1 MDPLRIGVLGAAR
14 ISNIAI
20 VQPAHLTG
28 HRLVA
33 IAARDRGRAADY
45 AAAHGI
51 ERVLDSYQA
60 VIDDPEV
67 EAVYNPL
74 PNGLHGPWNLRAIAA
89 GKHVLTEK
97 PSASNA
103 AEARAVRDAAA
114 AAGVQ
119 VMEAFHYRY
128 HPVMLRMLELAGSG
142 ELGEIVDVDVN
153 MGYPIANPD
162 DPRWS
167 LELAGGSVMDVGC
180 YAVHALRSLGAHL
193 GGEPVVASGQGESRP
208 SRPGVDEWVEATV
221 DFPNGVP
228 GRLLSTFIGDG
239 MDFTLR
245 LVGTRGEA
253 FAQNFVLPHMNDR
266 ITVTVDGRT
275 RVERMGRRSSYAYQ
289 LEAFAD
295 LVRNG
300 TPVPTDADDALTQ
313 AEMIDAV
320 YRAAGFQPRP
330 TSTIGA

>member
-1 MDPLRIGVLGAAR
+1 MEPLRIGVLGAAR
-14 ISNIAI
+14 ISGIAI
-20 VQPAHLTG
+20 AQPAKLTG

-33 IAARDRGRAADY
+33 IAARDRARAQHQADLFDV
-45 AAAHGI
+45 

-67 EAVYNPL
+67 EAIYNPL

-89 GKHVLTEK
+89 GKHVLSEK

-114 AAGVQ
+114 AAGVH

-128 HPVMLRMLELAGSG
+128 QPVMLRMMELATSG
-142 ELGEIVDVDVN
+142 ELGEIVDIDVR
-153 MGYPIANPD
+153 MGYPISHPD

-180 YAVHALRSLGAHL
+180 YAVHALRTLGASL
-193 GGEPVVASGQGESRP
+193 GGEPTVASAHAAVRP
-208 SRPGVDEWVEATV
+208 GRHGVDEWLVATV
-221 DFPNGVP
+221 EFPDGTP
-228 GRLLSTFIGDG
+228 GQLRSTFIGDA

-245 LVGTRGEA
+245 IVGTRGEA
-253 FAQNFVLPHMNDR
+253 LAHNFVLPHDNDR

-275 RVERMGRRSSYAYQ
+275 RVERLGRRLSYAYQ
-289 LEAFAD
+289 LEAFANLIRHD
-295 LVRNG
+295 I
-300 TPVPTDADDALTQ
+300 PVPTGADDAVAQ
-313 AEMIDAV
+313 AECIDAC
-320 YRAAGFQPRP
+320 YLAAGLEPRP
-330 TSTIGA
+330 TSVIGA